1 MSILKSIVMDKAR
14 KAIFSHA
21 VAGVLYYKVE
31 SNDGKLYEFSVDMND
46 ADDVGTTTFDS
57 EIKAVTMMRYIRK
70 CIKNES
76 LIDITSI

>member
-1 MSILKSIVMDKAR
+1 MDKAR
-14 KAIFSHA
+14 KAKFSHA